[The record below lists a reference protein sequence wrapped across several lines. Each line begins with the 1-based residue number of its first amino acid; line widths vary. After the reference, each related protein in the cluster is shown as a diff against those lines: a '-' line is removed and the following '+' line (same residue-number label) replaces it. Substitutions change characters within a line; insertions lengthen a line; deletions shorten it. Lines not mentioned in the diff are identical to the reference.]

1 MRKLSL
7 WDVSQ
12 VYSTEILV
20 GDSLPSSPAS
30 LSPLPHPLPL
40 LEASLGPCE
49 DAPRVLISSAS
60 SFPCASASFA
70 FGHLKV
76 APVALACVSWW
87 YLGPGAQVGAL
98 PPPAGIFL
106 CDIFAF
112 CNIGS
117 ICSVVFDLAFGP
129 SRLTR

>member
-12 VYSTEILV
+12 FRYWLATPSPVVQLPRHLCPISFLSLRLALDLV
-20 GDSLPSSPAS
+20 RIPPG
-30 LSPLPHPLPL
+30 
-40 LEASLGPCE
+40 
-49 DAPRVLISSAS
+49 VLILSAS
-60 SFPCASASFA
+60 SFPWASALFA

-76 APVALACVSWW
+76 ASVALACVSFW
-87 YLGPGAQVGAL
+87 YLVPGAQVRAL

-129 SRLTR
+129 SCLTR